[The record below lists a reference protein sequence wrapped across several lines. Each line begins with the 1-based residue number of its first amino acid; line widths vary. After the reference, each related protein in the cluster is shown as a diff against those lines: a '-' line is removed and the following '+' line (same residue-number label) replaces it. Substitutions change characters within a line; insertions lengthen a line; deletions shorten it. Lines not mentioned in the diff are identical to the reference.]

1 MDIQAYFDRI
11 GFTDGGTDTERL
23 FRLHRCHLL
32 TIPFEALDVY
42 NGKTVSLDPED
53 LPDDFLENLESVK
66 PEIDGFHF
74 DEEEGSGSSAEK

>member
-1 MDIQAYFDRI
+1 MRKYRMVLLIIAVAALALI
-11 GFTDGGTDTERL
+11 GFFVWRGRVASDAPGTVMT
-23 FRLHRCHLL
+23 
-32 TIPFEALDVY
+32 
-42 NGKTVSLDPED
+42 LDPED